1 MVLVRFFTGQLA
13 TAHVLLFLE
22 YESELESL
30 ATSLRLKW
38 SERKLKKSEIMFV
51 NFVTY
56 TLLASSS
63 TSLDRFFNI
72 LSTSML
78 CDFKT
83 TPFIE
88 RFTISLH
95 SFITLL

>member
-38 SERKLKKSEIMFV
+38 SEKKFKKNPENMFV
-51 NFVTY
+51 NFVTLLTLYWPLLTLPWIEFSTFCQRQYCVILKRLLSLIDSQYHY
-56 TLLASSS
+56 TLS
-63 TSLDRFFNI
+63 
-72 LSTSML
+72 
-78 CDFKT
+78 
-83 TPFIE
+83 
-88 RFTISLH
+88 
-95 SFITLL
+95 